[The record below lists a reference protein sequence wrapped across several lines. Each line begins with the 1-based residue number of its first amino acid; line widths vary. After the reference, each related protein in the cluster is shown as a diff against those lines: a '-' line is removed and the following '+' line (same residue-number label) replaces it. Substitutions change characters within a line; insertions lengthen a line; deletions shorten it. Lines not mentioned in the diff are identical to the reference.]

1 MKIKY
6 LGHSAFFIKTNG
18 EGILIDPFIEFSKDY
33 ANLENLKKENIK
45 AIFVT
50 HGHSDHFGKAMEISK
65 LTGAPVVGVFE
76 LGNYCLSKGV
86 EAIPAALGGELGFSW
101 GSATLVPAHHS
112 SSLPNGQYMGVACG
126 IMLNIEGR
134 NIYHAGDTSLSAEM
148 NLLSEFYNPS
158 VVMLPIGG
166 HFTMGIN
173 EACYAA
179 KIFEA
184 ETIIPMHYNSFPP
197 IRVDINEF
205 AQKCKMVTGISPTI
219 MNADEQI
226 EL

>member
-6 LGHSAFFIKTNG
+6 LGHSAFLIKTNG
-18 EGILIDPFIEFSKDY
+18 EGILIDPFVEFSKDY
-33 ANLENLKKENIK
+33 ANLENFKKENIK
-45 AIFVT
+45 TIFVT
-50 HGHSDHFGKAMEISK
+50 HGHSDHFGSAMDISK

-86 EAIPAALGGELGFSW
+86 EAIPAALGGELKFSW

-112 SSLPNGQYMGVACG
+112 SSLPNGQYMGAACG
-126 IMLNIEGR
+126 VMLNIEGR

-184 ETIIPMHYNSFPP
+184 ETTIPMHYNSFPP

-205 AQKCKMVTGISPTI
+205 IEKCKMVAGINPAVI
-219 MNADEQI
+219 NVDEQI